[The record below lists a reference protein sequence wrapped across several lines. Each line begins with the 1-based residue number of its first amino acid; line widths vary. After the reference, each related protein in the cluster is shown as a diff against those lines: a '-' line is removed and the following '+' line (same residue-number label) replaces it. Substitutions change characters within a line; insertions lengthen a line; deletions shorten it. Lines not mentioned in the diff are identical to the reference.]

1 MLGTI
6 RKTGKILQLF
16 DRDNPEW
23 GVSEVSDRL
32 GYAKSSTHD
41 LMSSLA
47 EIGLLQPTDRGRYR
61 LGWKLVELGQTLA
74 ATTELRAIAR
84 PILEELSAEYRES
97 VQLGLMDAGMVIYL
111 DKIEGKR
118 PIRVEL
124 NEFAP
129 RIHPHCTALGKIL
142 LAGQPWSQ
150 IEEIVTRN
158 ELIRLTENTIT
169 DLEQLK
175 IEVARVREEG
185 FAFDMEEMM
194 LDLCCVAAPIRDF
207 TGRVVAALSQS
218 VPAFRFQ
225 RSRNELRRATVDS
238 ANRIS
243 RRLGHHR

>member
-6 RKTGKILQLF
+6 KKAGDILQLF
-16 DRDNPEW
+16 GRETPEW
-23 GVSEVSDRL
+23 GVSEVSERL

-47 EIGLLQPTDRGRYR
+47 EIGLLQLTDRGRYR
-61 LGWKLVELGQTLA
+61 LGWRLVDLGQALV
-74 ATTELRAIAR
+74 ATTEMRAVAR
-84 PILEELSAEYRES
+84 PVLDELSAEYRES
-97 VQLGLMDAGMVIYL
+97 IQLGLMDAGMVIYL
-111 DKIEGKR
+111 DKLEGKQ

-124 NEFAP
+124 NDFGP

-158 ELIRLTENTIT
+158 ELIRMTENTIT

-207 TGRVVAALSQS
+207 TGRIVAAVSQS
-218 VPAFRFQ
+218 VPAYRFQ
-225 RSRNELRRATVDS
+225 RSRNELRRATVS
-238 ANRIS
+238 AAETIS
-243 RRLGHHR
+243 RRLGHYR